1 MPATS
6 SVSPSGNKYVDG
18 ILTGVKWATTSL
30 TFSFP
35 SSASY
40 YGSGYGH
47 GEPGSNFQAFNAA
60 QQAAVKSIYAI
71 YSSVANLTFHSERAR
86 RLPSMAISALLKRIN
101 IAQPLVITLIPLQP
115 ERRFVGT
122 LLKLF

>member
-71 YSSVANLTFHSERAR
+71 YSSVANLTFTQVSETSSQHGYLRFAETDKYKHSLWL
-86 RLPSMAISALLKRIN
+86 LP
-101 IAQPLVITLIPLQP
+101 
-115 ERRFVGT
+115 
-122 LLKLF
+122 